1 MATRGLAFPCRGV
14 GSIPGQALKV
24 PHASWP
30 EKQNMKSRSNIV
42 TNFRN
47 GPHQKKKKKKK
58 KKAQKPRG
66 EWKPG
71 GQDGRSVDWECQE
84 WAGL

>member
-47 GPHQKKKKKKK
+47 GPHQKKKKRHKSPEGSGSREGRVVGLWTGNAKNGQ
-58 KKAQKPRG
+58 AFEKP
-66 EWKPG
+66 
-71 GQDGRSVDWECQE
+71 
-84 WAGL
+84 